1 MGFLNG
7 LFLFGLAAVALPI
20 LIHILNRRK
29 LRKVRFS
36 TLEFIEELNK
46 RRMSKINLRR
56 WIVLLLRA
64 LAVAFVAL
72 AFARPTIRSN
82 ARLFVPGAA
91 PKHVIVCLDVSY
103 SMGAE
108 REEGT
113 VFTLAQDMAKRVIDE
128 TGEADVLNVVAFSK
142 RAEPLFETGTRNKQS
157 VTSAIDGLRVTA
169 EGTSIG
175 AAVEAALGLARAPEA
190 TAAEI
195 YVVSDFREGGDSLL
209 AGELPENTS
218 LVFLPVTRESIDNV
232 SIDRVFTPRKLVRP
246 GEAVKIGAA
255 VTNHSREKSVE
266 FPLELSVGGKRKAEK
281 LVTLSPA
288 SSATVTFVVSM
299 EEWGTYRGVVS
310 KTHDRLPID
319 DDRYLVLEVS
329 RQIPVTL
336 VRGRK
341 WMTEAAAPESQ
352 PAYFFV
358 EKALNPRG
366 AAEGEMR
373 VDLVDE
379 SALALADLPDK
390 GVMVWTDPDVADPR
404 RLDLVARYAEGG
416 GAVLVFLGSD
426 PRGAWR
432 SRAFLDLLGADR
444 AAAREKRDGTGLGS
458 YEGGH
463 PIFGLFNEEELGL
476 LSRARITKFVATT
489 GVPADSVL
497 AYFEGDG
504 PAVWECRRGRG
515 RVLVVAASPDLSSG
529 NLPLSP
535 MFLPFVHAC
544 VSYLASAGSNDPRH
558 ENLVGSDLVFE
569 LAPRWSVETGALR
582 VRTEGG
588 GEATPAIVEPR
599 EGEVKAIVTGPRE
612 VGFYTLTADT
622 ARVMEACVNLDTRE
636 SNLNSRRL
644 DKTTLGDARLVDPAG
659 DLASE
664 IQRARQGREIYAFFL
679 LLAAA
684 ALAAEAILGRKA

>member
-1 MGFLNG
+1 VGFLNG
-7 LFLFGLAAVALPI
+7 LFLFGLGAVALPI
-20 LIHILNRRK
+20 LIHILNRRR

-36 TLEFIEELNK
+36 TLEFIEELSK

-64 LAVAFVAL
+64 LAVAFLVL

-82 ARLFVPGAA
+82 APLFLPGAA
-91 PKHVIVCLDVSY
+91 PKHVIVCVDVSY

-113 VFTLAQDMAKRVIDE
+113 VFTLAREMAKKVIDE
-128 TGEADVLNVVAFSK
+128 CGEADIFNVVAFSK
-142 RAEPLFETGTRNKQS
+142 RAEALFETGTRNKQAAKN
-157 VTSAIDGLRVTA
+157 AIDGLRLTA
-169 EGTSIG
+169 DGTSIG
-175 AAVEAALGLARAPEA
+175 GAVETAVALARAPEA

-195 YVVSDFREGGDSLL
+195 YVVSDFRETGDSLL
-209 AGELPENTS
+209 AGELPENTN
-218 LVFLPVTRESIDNV
+218 LVLLPVTRESIDNV
-232 SIDRVFTPRKLVRP
+232 SIDRVFTPRKLIRP
-246 GEAVKIGAA
+246 GEAVRIGVA
-255 VTNHSREKSVE
+255 VTNHSRERSVE
-266 FPLELSVGGKRKAEK
+266 FPLELSIGGKRKAEK
-281 LVTLSPA
+281 LVSLSPA
-288 SSATVTFVVSM
+288 SSATVTFVLSV

-319 DDRYLVLEVS
+319 DDRFLVLEVS
-329 RQIPVTL
+329 RQVPVTL

-341 WMTEAAAPESQ
+341 WVEEKGAPDSQ
-352 PAYFFV
+352 AAYFFV

-379 SALALADLPDK
+379 SALALASLPDK
-390 GVMVWTDPDVADPR
+390 GVVVWTDPEIADPR
-404 RLDLVARYAEGG
+404 RLDLVTRYVEGG
-416 GAVLVFLGSD
+416 GAVLVFLGAD

-432 SRAFLDLLGADR
+432 GRAFLDFLGVDR
-444 AAAREKRDGTGLGS
+444 AAAKQKSDGIGLGS

-463 PIFGLFNEEELGL
+463 PIFGLFNEEELAL
-476 LSRARITKFVATT
+476 LSRARITRFVSVT

-515 RVLVVAASPDLSSG
+515 RVLVVAASPDLAAG

-535 MFLPFVHAC
+535 MFLPFVHSCA
-544 VSYLASAGSNDPRH
+544 SYLASAGRNDPRH
-558 ENLVGSDLVFE
+558 ENLVGSDLVFD

-582 VRTEGG
+582 VRTESG
-588 GEATPAIVEPR
+588 GEATPVIVEPR
-599 EGEVKAIVTGPRE
+599 EGEAKALVTDPRE
-612 VGFYTLTADT
+612 VGFYTLVADT
-622 ARVMEACVNLDTRE
+622 ARVMETCVNLDTGE
-636 SNLNSRRL
+636 SNLNAREL
-644 DKTTLGDARLVDPAG
+644 DKKTLGGAGLVDPTR

-664 IQRARQGREIYAFFL
+664 IRRERQGREIYALFL

-684 ALAAEAILGRKA
+684 ALAAEAIIGRKA

>member
-1 MGFLNG
+1 VGFLNG
-7 LFLFGLAAVALPI
+7 LFLFGLGAVALPI
-20 LIHILNRRK
+20 LIHILNRRR

-64 LAVAFVAL
+64 LAVAFLVL

-82 ARLFVPGAA
+82 APLFVPGAA
-91 PKHVIVCLDVSY
+91 PKHVIVCVDVSY

-113 VFTLAQDMAKRVIDE
+113 VFTLAQEMAKKVIDE
-128 TGEADVLNVVAFSK
+128 CGEADVLNVVAFSK
-142 RAEPLFETGTRNKQS
+142 GAEALFETGTRNKQA
-157 VTSAIDGLRVTA
+157 VKNAIDGLRVSA

-175 AAVEAALGLARAPEA
+175 AALETAAALARGPEA

-195 YVVSDFREGGDSLL
+195 YVVSDFRETGDSLL
-209 AGELPENTS
+209 AGELPENTN

-232 SIDRVFTPRKLVRP
+232 SIDRVFTPRKLIRP
-246 GEAVKIGAA
+246 GEAVRIGVA
-255 VTNHSREKSVE
+255 VTNHSRERSVE
-266 FPLELSVGGKRKAEK
+266 FPLELSIGGKRKAEK
-281 LVTLSPA
+281 LVPLSPA

-319 DDRYLVLEVS
+319 DDRFLVLEVS
-329 RQIPVTL
+329 RQVPVTL

-341 WMTEAAAPESQ
+341 WVEERGTADAQA
-352 PAYFFV
+352 AYFFV
-358 EKALNPRG
+358 EKALNPRS

-390 GVMVWTDPDVADPR
+390 GVLVWTDPENADPR
-404 RLDLVARYAEGG
+404 RLGLVTRYVEGG
-416 GAVLVFLGSD
+416 GAVLVFLGTD

-432 SRAFLDLLGADR
+432 GQAFLDFLNVDR
-444 AAAREKRDGTGLGS
+444 AAAKQKSDGTGLGS

-476 LSRARITKFVATT
+476 LSRARITRFVSVT

-504 PAVWECRRGRG
+504 PAAWECRRGRG
-515 RVLVVAASPDLSSG
+515 RVLVVAASPDLAAG

-544 VSYLASAGSNDPRH
+544 VSYLASAGRNDPRH
-558 ENLVGSDLVFE
+558 ENLVGSDLVFD

-582 VRTEGG
+582 VRTESG
-588 GEATPAIVEPR
+588 GEVTPVIVEPR
-599 EGEVKAIVTGPRE
+599 QGEAKALVTDPRE
-612 VGFYTLTADT
+612 VGFYTLVADT
-622 ARVMEACVNLDTRE
+622 ARVMETCVNLDTGE
-636 SNLNSRRL
+636 SNLNAREL
-644 DKTTLGDARLVDPAG
+644 DKKTLGRAGLVDPAR

-664 IQRARQGREIYAFFL
+664 IRRERQGREIYAFFL

-684 ALAAEAILGRKA
+684 ALAAEAIIGRKA